1 MVRVRVKGID
11 SETNEPIPFARVEF
25 WRPGDKRP
33 FKVSSTDEEGVAEV
47 DVPEG
52 KYTVL
57 FKSQLH
63 KPVRHEVEI
72 TEPLELTI
80 KSFKIVVGG

>member
-33 FKVSSTDEEGVAEV
+33 FMVSSTDEEGVAEYLNKQA
-47 DVPEG
+47 G
-52 KYTVL
+52 AQGHR
-57 FKSQLH
+57 SN
-63 KPVRHEVEI
+63 R
-72 TEPLELTI
+72 
-80 KSFKIVVGG
+80 S